1 MFSISS
7 HIDAVETARRE
18 RRVLI
23 LAILA
28 ACCIAAASLA
38 FAADL
43 PVTG

>member
-1 MFSISS
+1 MFPISS
-7 HIDAVETARRE
+7 HIDAVEAARRE
-18 RRVLI
+18 WRGLI

-43 PVTG
+43 PITG